1 MQHDWLLVIINA
13 FHYIVIIY
21 KLITILS
28 LS

>member
-13 FHYIVIIY
+13 FDYIVIIY